1 MKLSGLVALMECDPI
16 PWLQSDR
23 PSTASTADA
32 ADLDVPSIAKE
43 VAELLL
49 SSLTRFPEKFKM
61 PEFEKDEG
69 SSDPYSH
76 FRVYS
81 GKVASYKLDEHLQ
94 VISKRA

>member
-49 SSLTRFPEKFKM
+49 SSLTRFPE
-61 PEFEKDEG
+61 ERAGE
-69 SSDPYSH
+69 STN
-76 FRVYS
+76 
-81 GKVASYKLDEHLQ
+81 
-94 VISKRA
+94 VIAPSIRLAAEILP